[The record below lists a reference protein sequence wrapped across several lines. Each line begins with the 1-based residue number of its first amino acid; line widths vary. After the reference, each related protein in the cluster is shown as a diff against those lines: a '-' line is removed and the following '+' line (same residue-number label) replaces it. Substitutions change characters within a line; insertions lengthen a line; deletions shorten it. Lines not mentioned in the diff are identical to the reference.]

1 MSPILVVDDNVGCRD
16 SVKAVL
22 ESQGLSVACANNGR
36 YALKYLRSGLRPS
49 LILLDLWMPEMDGC
63 EFRDI
68 QCRDE
73 ELKSIPVVLISGE
86 PYLRSIADSFRVAYL
101 TKPIDPVKLLSVV
114 EDTIGQTGAC

>member
-1 MSPILVVDDNVGCRD
+1 MSPILLVDDNMGCRD

-22 ESQGLSVACANNGR
+22 ESRGLPVACAGDGR
-36 YALKYLRSGLRPS
+36 DALNCLRRGLRPS

-68 QCRDE
+68 QCQDE

-86 PYLRSIADSFRVAYL
+86 PYLRSIAESFRVAYL
-101 TKPIDPVKLLSVV
+101 TKPIDP
-114 EDTIGQTGAC
+114 A